1 MSQICHKIIN
11 TNITLCVI
19 IYTERKNIIF
29 LNKF

>member
-1 MSQICHKIIN
+1 MSQICHKVIN
-11 TNITLCVI
+11 TNAILYVI